1 VNLQLVQP
9 GSLWGNYPIRKTTTA
24 RKPKLTMISHWFAPF
39 VAKEPTQASA
49 QKRAQVIYQ
58 QLQTIKSEF
67 DLGSNLPTLRAD
79 LRNSQCSTKTIDLS
93 ILHVAVITKK
103 IMGWSAFCS
112 QIECAI
118 LLIEQSFVELAT
130 GEGKSLAIALAASVL
145 ALAGSPVH
153 ALTANEYLAKRDAEL
168 FEPLYRALHLSVA
181 STGEQDPAES
191 QRKAFLAD
199 ITYSTT
205 RCVGFAFLKDSL
217 GPQDDSR
224 LLRGLCCALIDE
236 ADVTLLDE
244 AITPLVLSQQVN
256 DANERLI
263 AFRAI
268 EFSQQ
273 LKEATD
279 WVGKNQA
286 RALSTS
292 AQTKLEQLPIQPW
305 LTIAH
310 RQQQV
315 LTALHAIHDLKL
327 GRDYL
332 IDDKEIQ
339 IIDISSGRIAI
350 GRQWGN
356 SLHAMVAVKE
366 GLPTPK
372 RTAQLASIQYP
383 ALLQRYYHLAGLS
396 GTLVNDKAEIEKN
409 YQCPVV
415 LVKPHHNLLRKEL
428 KPFIVQTIEQA
439 QTILVREVGLLT
451 RIGRPV
457 LIATQDVNQTK
468 VIARALENAGF
479 SATAL
484 SADNELHE
492 ARVIAR
498 AGNAAAIT
506 IATQMAGRGTDIK
519 LDATALR
526 AGGLAVISFQI
537 NKSRRTDRQVMG
549 RAGRQGQPGSVQQW
563 IVKDALIEMSQR
575 FGILEPQELQPK
587 LSPAACQALYAKVQA
602 SSTQQ
607 DRFQRSR
614 SIQAD
619 IQWAKRQLFSK
630 SS

>member
-1 VNLQLVQP
+1 MNLQLVQP
-9 GSLWGNYPIRKTTTA
+9 GSLWGNYPTRKDRTA
-24 RKPKLTMISHWFAPF
+24 RKPKLTMIGHRLAPL
-39 VAKEPTQASA
+39 VGKEPTQAGA
-49 QKRAQVIYQ
+49 QKRAQAIYD
-58 QLQTIKSEF
+58 QLQTPKSEY
-67 DLGSNLPTLRAD
+67 DLLCNLPTLRAN
-79 LRNSQCSTKTIDLS
+79 LRNSQCSTKAIDLS
-93 ILHVAVITKK
+93 ILHVAVVAKN
-103 IMGWSAFCS
+103 IMGWSAFRS

-153 ALTANEYLAKRDAEL
+153 VLTANEYLAKRDAEL

-181 STGEQDPAES
+181 STGEQDPAKS

-205 RCVGFAFLKDSL
+205 RCVGFSFLKDSL

-244 AITPLVLSQQVN
+244 AIMPLVLSQQVN
-256 DANERLI
+256 DANEKLM

-268 EFSQQ
+268 EFAQQ

-286 RALSTS
+286 RALNIN
-292 AQTKLEQLPIQPW
+292 AQTRLEQLPIQPW

-315 LTALHAIHDLKL
+315 LTALHALHDLKL

-339 IIDISSGRIAI
+339 IIDISSGRVAV

-356 SLHAMVAVKE
+356 GLHAMVAVKE

-372 RTAQLASIQYP
+372 RTTQLSSIQYP

-396 GTLVNDKAEIEKN
+396 GTLLNDKAEIEKN
-409 YQCPVV
+409 YQCSVV

-468 VIARALENAGF
+468 VIAQALENAGL

-519 LDATALR
+519 LDARALR

-537 NKSRRTDRQVMG
+537 NKSPRTDRQVMG

-563 IVKDALIEMSQR
+563 IVQDALIEMSQR
-575 FGILEPQELQPK
+575 FGILNPQELQQE
-587 LSPAACQALYAKVQA
+587 LSPAACLSLYAKVQA
-602 SSTQQ
+602 SSSQQ
-607 DRFQRSR
+607 DRFQRGR

-619 IQWAKRQLFSK
+619 LHWAKRQLFSK
-630 SS
+630 SV